1 MYNNLLINYLMKEL
15 TLVLT
20 VEEANII
27 LDSLGNMPFR
37 SVYQLVGKIQAQA
50 GEQLGADSQANEIK
64 VAPSNG
70 QPISAVAT
78 AN

>member
-1 MYNNLLINYLMKEL
+1 MKEL

-50 GEQLGADSQANEIK
+50 GEQLGADSPSNEIK
-64 VAPSNG
+64 VASTTNG
-70 QPISAVAT
+70 QPIPSVAT

>member
-1 MYNNLLINYLMKEL
+1 MKEL

-20 VEEANII
+20 VEEANIV

-50 GEQLGADSQANEIK
+50 EEQLGANSQSNEIK
-64 VAPSNG
+64 VASVKNG
-70 QPISAVAT
+70 QAIPSVAT